1 MQNINLSNYIN
12 SFTRALGLGLLSMTM
27 VPLQIDAAEIEEIIV
42 KASYREIAL
51 EKNDGSL
58 LVLNEDQLKAEPIKH
73 LEQLSFLVPNLN
85 FALSDGRP
93 RYFQIRGIGEQSG
106 YEGTPNSSV
115 GLMIDDIDFSGQGGI
130 SSSFDM
136 EQVEVHRGPQGSR
149 MGANALAGMIY
160 MRSKEPT
167 EIFSGLSEVTL
178 GSDGVRSV
186 GLAFGGPFQENPDT
200 KYRFSIRQDQND
212 GFRKN
217 SYLNRDDTTGKDEL
231 TARLK
236 LSHQLNEDTDI
247 NLLIQKSDFE
257 AMSDSW
263 TTDGSLNTLSDKPG
277 FDSQDSSAYGIKI
290 NHDAKAFSFQSLT
303 SGTNSDIIVSYDADW
318 SNPVDNAPYTY
329 DFYSETLR
337 SRRSFNQEFRL
348 LSDPISYESGQTF
361 AWVVGAYYLDLS
373 EQNDITDLGT
383 YINPFSSWPPY
394 IKNVTG
400 SRDYDSENTA
410 IFGTFDYLLSETLTL
425 SFGMR
430 WEDWEANYED
440 TFGEQFN
447 PSDQMI
453 GGKLSL
459 VSEWSD
465 DVNIYASIGRGY
477 KAGGFNLGTGF
488 SNDQYADTLIY
499 DPEYLWNYELGIN
512 KQFGASNTNL
522 DAVIFYSDRKDQQV
536 MASTQV
542 DASDPNTFTFL
553 TQNAA
558 SGKNYGLELSIKSN
572 PTETLSLF
580 ASIGLLKTE
589 VNYLDAAN
597 EQNGRAQAH
606 APERSFAIG
615 MRWFPAESIYFGMD
629 VNGKSDFYY
638 SDSHDNK
645 SSSYTLANLVIGY
658 EKDQWN
664 YEFWVRNL
672 FDEYYS
678 LRGFYFGNV
687 PPSFP
692 RTLFERQGDL
702 RHMGILVRY
711 QF

>member
-1 MQNINLSNYIN
+1 MQKLLSNSIN
-12 SFTRALGLGLLSMTM
+12 PYLRNFFLFLFLVVATSMTTQA
-27 VPLQIDAAEIEEIIV
+27 VEIEEIVV
-42 KASYREIAL
+42 KASYRAIAL

-58 LVLNEDQLKAEPIKH
+58 LILTEDQLKAEPMKH

-136 EQVEVHRGPQGSR
+136 EQIEIHRGPQGSR

-160 MRSKEPT
+160 MKSKKPT
-167 EIFSGLSEVTL
+167 DIFEGLTELTL
-178 GSDGVRSV
+178 GSDGVRSL
-186 GLAFGGPFQENPDT
+186 GLAFGGPVEDNPAI
-200 KYRFSIRQDQND
+200 KYRVSVRQDESD

-236 LSHQLNEDTDI
+236 LSYQLSDETDL
-247 NLLIQKSDFE
+247 NFLIQQSDFE

-277 FDSQDSSAYGIKI
+277 FDSQDSNAYGLRV
-290 NHDAKAFSFQSLT
+290 NHQGDNFSFQSLT
-303 SGTNSDIIVSYDADW
+303 SATSSDIIVSYDADW
-318 SNPVDNAPYTY
+318 SNPIANAPYTY

-348 LSDPISYESGQTF
+348 LSDPLNYLTNQTF

-373 EQNDITDLGT
+373 ERNEITDLGT
-383 YINPFSSWPPY
+383 YINPFSPFPPY

-400 SRDYDSENTA
+400 ARNYGSENTA
-410 IFGTFDYLLSETLTL
+410 LFGTFDYLLSETLKL
-425 SFGMR
+425 SFGLR
-430 WEDWEANYED
+430 WEDWEAEYSD
-440 TFGEQFN
+440 TFGETFN
-447 PSDQMI
+447 PNDQML
-453 GGKLSL
+453 GGKMSL
-459 VSEWSD
+459 VKEWSD
-465 DVNIYASIGRGY
+465 EINLYASLGRGY

-488 SNDQYADTLIY
+488 SNDLYANTLMY
-499 DPEYLWNYELGIN
+499 DPEYLWNYEFGIN
-512 KQFGASNTNL
+512 RQFSESNTIV

-542 DASDPNTFTFL
+542 DPNDPNTFTFL

-558 SGKNYGLELSIKSN
+558 SGENHGLELSIQSN
-572 PTETLSLF
+572 PKDSIQVF
-580 ASIGLLKTE
+580 ASLGLLKTK
-589 VNYLDAAN
+589 VKNFDSSN
-597 EQNGRAQAH
+597 QQNGRAKTH
-606 APERSFAIG
+606 APERSYSLG
-615 MRWFPAESIYFGMD
+615 LKWFPSDSIYFGFD
-629 VNGKSDFYY
+629 ISGKSDFYY

-645 SSSYTLANLVIGY
+645 SSSYSLANLVMGY
-658 EKDQWN
+658 KQDQWN

-711 QF
+711 EF